1 MSFQR
6 TCPNCGQPSLKVKEC
21 RKVNNLAA
29 YRYRRVCSE
38 CGHKQTTYEVTS
50 ELIEEY
56 KLLQRLNTAIS
67 QVLKPEG
74 RESCTSCTYWSHGSC
89 SMQFPEAGGPF
100 ARDCSL
106 FTKDQHKE
114 VCAVR

>member
-1 MSFQR
+1 MSFMR
-6 TCPNCGQPSLKVKEC
+6 TCPKCGQSSLKVKES

-29 YRYRRVCSE
+29 YRYRRECSE
-38 CGHKQTTYEVTS
+38 CGHRQTTYEVTS
-50 ELIEEY
+50 ALIEEY

-89 SMQFPEAGGPF
+89 SMQFPEAGGSF

-106 FTKDQHKE
+106 FTKNQCEE
-114 VCAVR
+114 VCSVR

>member
-1 MSFQR
+1 MSFLR
-6 TCPNCGQPSLKVKEC
+6 ACPKCGQPSLKITEVRQSKGI
-21 RKVNNLAA
+21 AA
-29 YRYRRVCSE
+29 YRYRRKCQH
-38 CGHKQTTYEVTS
+38 CDYGQTTYEVS
-50 ELIEEY
+50 SDLIEDY

-89 SMQFPEAGGPF
+89 SMQFPEAGGSF

-106 FTKDQHKE
+106 FTQDQHSSM
-114 VCAVR
+114 CAVR